1 MTIAMNVMMEAL
13 RGLVARAPE
22 ARPGAC
28 RQRAIV
34 ALEGGMDGVP
44 VLCDRDPGHVTDHGV
59 ADLLTWARDPSD
71 TCAPMAS
78 PAPAETIGAVWAR
91 RLPRLPEHEAREL
104 LRRVVA
110 AINPPDLHEE
120 HEQNAIDALQ
130 DARAHLDAYLG
141 EDVAATEEPREKL
154 HARLV
159 EACAAALDRAGYHS
173 RCKAS
178 PARVREAG
186 EEELDGVLVE
196 VRDQIRRD
204 LEETMGAEE
213 KAKLDAAL
221 RAVVELWASL

>member
-141 EDVAATEEPREKL
+141 EDVAA
-154 HARLV
+154 
-159 EACAAALDRAGYHS
+159 LDRAGYHS

-221 RAVVELWASL
+221 RAVVELWGSL